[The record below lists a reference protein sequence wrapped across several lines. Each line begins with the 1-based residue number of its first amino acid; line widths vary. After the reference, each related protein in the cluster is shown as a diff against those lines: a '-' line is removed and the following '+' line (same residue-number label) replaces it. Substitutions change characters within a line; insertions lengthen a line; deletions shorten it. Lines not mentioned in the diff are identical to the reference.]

1 MRRLSDK
8 GNMLPGIILVLGLTF
23 TIFLPTM
30 AGTQEGVFHVVEK
43 GQTLFRIS
51 LTYRVSM
58 ASLMEANRLASP
70 STLYVG
76 QRLFI
81 PGAKAVLKVKPYRG
95 LTRKERKEAERSL
108 LSEDRPEAEFSKKLE
123 LSRSPPYDF
132 TWPLVG
138 PINSPFGPRRRR
150 FHTGIDIGSP
160 HYQEI
165 KATADGEVIYV
176 RRSKKGLGNAVFIR
190 HGEDFSSVYAHLS
203 VIIAREGE
211 SVRRGQP
218 IGGVGATGNVTGPH
232 LHFEIR
238 YNNRPVN
245 PRDFLPLTLDELV
258 EELGRR

>member
-1 MRRLSDK
+1 MSDK
-8 GNMLPGIILVLGLTF
+8 GNLLPGIALVLGLTF
-23 TIFLPTM
+23 AIFLSTM
-30 AGTQEGVFHVVEK
+30 AGAKEGVFHVVEK

-81 PGAKAVLKVKPYRG
+81 PGANAVLKVEPYRG

-108 LSEDRPEAEFSKKLE
+108 LSEDRPEAEFPKKLE
-123 LSRSPPYDF
+123 ASRRPLYDF
-132 TWPLVG
+132 IWPIVG
-138 PINSPFGPRRRR
+138 PINSPYGPRRGRL
-150 FHTGIDIGSP
+150 HTGIDIGSSR
-160 HYQEI
+160 YQEV

-176 RRSKKGLGNAVFIR
+176 RRSKKGLGNAVFVR
-190 HGEDFSSVYAHLS
+190 HGEGFSSVYAHLS
-203 VIIAREGE
+203 LIIVQEGE
-211 SVRRGQP
+211 SVRQGQP

-238 YNNRPVN
+238 YKDRPVN